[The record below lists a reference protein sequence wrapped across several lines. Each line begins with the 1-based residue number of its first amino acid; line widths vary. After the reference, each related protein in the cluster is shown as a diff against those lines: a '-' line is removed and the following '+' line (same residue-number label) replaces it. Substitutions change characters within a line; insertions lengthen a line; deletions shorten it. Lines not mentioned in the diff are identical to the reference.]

1 MKWAEYYDV
10 EQIRQIIKYL
20 KPNNELFEIRIIS
33 KGARKK
39 IISGYFTDVE
49 TLIKQF
55 DTIDPRNTNMYITIN
70 KVNEDCYSRAQ
81 HDCFRQTD
89 TNTQDSE
96 IEEYEWLFID
106 LDPKRVTDISSSSA
120 ELEASKVLCDKV
132 YSYMQ
137 ELGFEEPIQAMS
149 GNGYHLLYKISLK
162 NNDDNVALVE
172 RCLYNL
178 SAMFSDDA
186 VKIDVV
192 NYNPSRICKLYGTL
206 AQKGANTQKRPH
218 RMAQIISMPDVIK
231 NNTRNLL
238 QVLANELPEPPK
250 PQRNN
255 NSTSY
260 SGNGDFN
267 IENWMFEHGLESIGT
282 KSGKDCVIYPL
293 ANCPFDHSHTNGD
306 SKIFKYSNGAIA
318 FKCHHN
324 SCRGKSWQ
332 DVRELLEPGV
342 YEAKHQAEI
351 DAARIE
357 EGYKR
362 LNKQAFDNPKQEEPQ
377 PEQPEK
383 PKKLRKLKTAEA
395 LMQKNLPEPKV
406 FIGVGDELPILVE
419 GTCIL
424 SAKPKLG
431 KSWLALAMCV
441 AVANGAD
448 FLGYKTNKCS
458 TLYLDLET
466 SEVLQQR
473 RLRKVLNGA
482 PVPKNFYL
490 ETDTDQIGKG
500 FIEQI
505 ESYLEQDKNIGV
517 VVIDV
522 FQIIRSPAKS
532 MKETEYEHAYRDITP
547 LNELAQKYHIAII
560 LVCHDRKAVDPDD
573 PFSNILGSTGL
584 QGAATQM
591 MVMFRKKKDDP
602 IHISIKGKT
611 IDGLPELN
619 VKLENAQWSII
630 DGVNAQEREQFA
642 LNQEYMT
649 SNIRAAVLKIAEQN
663 KSYKGSCSG
672 IIKMAI
678 EEYSIGLV
686 AEPKD
691 VGKFLHKHQGRFLNN
706 DKVKI
711 TIIDNGTGPKLYRIE
726 KFTIDTIDE
735 NTQVTIDEFIDASN
749 FKASDIPF
757 L

>member
-1 MKWAEYYDV
+1 MKWAEYYD
-10 EQIRQIIKYL
+10 EKTLRQTIQKL
-20 KPNNELFEIRIIS
+20 KPNNELFEVRIIS
-33 KGARKK
+33 KGNRKR
-39 IISGYFTDVE
+39 IISGYFTSID
-49 TLIKQF
+49 TLIQQF

-96 IEEYEWLFID
+96 IEAYEWLFID
-106 LDPKRVTDISSSSA
+106 LDPIRVTDISSSDK

-132 YSYMQ
+132 YDYMKG
-137 ELGFEEPIQAMS
+137 LGFKEPIRAMS
-149 GNGYHLLYKISLK
+149 GNGYHLLYKIAL
-162 NNDDNVALVE
+162 DNTEENVSLVE

-178 SAMFSDDA
+178 SAMFSNEV

-218 RMAQIISMPDVIK
+218 RMAQIISMPGVVES
-231 NNTRNLL
+231 NTTDLL

-260 SGNGDFN
+260 SSNGDFD
-267 IENWMFEHGLESIGT
+267 IETWMYEHGLESIGA

-306 SKIFKYSNGAIA
+306 SKIFKYTNGAIA

-324 SCRGKSWQ
+324 SCRGKNWQ
-332 DVRELLEPGV
+332 DVRELLEPGA
-342 YEAKHQAEI
+342 YDAKQLNAE
-351 DAARIE
+351 DDARIE
-357 EGYKR
+357 AGYQQHKA
-362 LNKQAFDNPKQEEPQ
+362 LKVAKPEQIAENKKPKQ
-377 PEQPEK
+377 
-383 PKKLRKLKTAEA
+383 LRRLKTAEA
-395 LMQKNLPEPKV
+395 LMKKDLPEPEV
-406 FIGVGDELPILVE
+406 FVGVGDELPILVE

-431 KSWLALAMCV
+431 KSWLALSMCV
-441 AVANGAD
+441 AVANGED
-448 FLGYKTNKCS
+448 FLGYHTKQCS

-466 SEVLQQR
+466 SETLQQR
-473 RLRKVLNGA
+473 RLKKVLKGA
-482 PVPKNFYL
+482 NPPKNFYL
-490 ETDTDQIGKG
+490 ETETDQIGKG

-505 ESYLEQDKNIGV
+505 EDYLRQDPKIGI

-522 FQIIRSPAKS
+522 FQIIRSPSAN
-532 MKETEYEHAYRDITP
+532 MKESEYEHAYRDITP
-547 LNELAQKYHIAII
+547 LNELAQKHHISIM

-591 MVMFRKKKDDP
+591 MVMFRKKKEDP

-619 VKLENAQWSII
+619 VKLDNAEWSIV
-630 DGVNAQEREQFA
+630 DGVNLRERELQQA
-642 LNQEYMT
+642 NDEYMN
-649 SNIRAAVLKIAEQN
+649 SDIRAAVIAIAEQN
-663 KSYKGSCSG
+663 NSYKGSCSG
-672 IIKMAI
+672 IIKTAV
-678 EEYSIGLV
+678 EDCGKGLLV
-686 AEPKD
+686 EPKD
-691 VGKFLHKHQGRFLNN
+691 VGKFLHKHQGRFL
-706 DKVKI
+706 KVDNIKI
-711 TIIDNGTGPKLYRIE
+711 TIIDNGTGPKLYRIQ

-735 NTQVTIDEFIDASN
+735 NKQVTIDEFIDASN

>member
-1 MKWAEYYDV
+1 MKWAEYYD
-10 EQIRQIIKYL
+10 EKTLRQTIQKM
-20 KPNNELFEIRIIS
+20 KPDNELFEVRIIS
-33 KGARKK
+33 KGNRKR
-39 IISGYFTDVE
+39 IISGYFTSVD
-49 TLIKQF
+49 TLIQQF

-96 IEEYEWLFID
+96 IEAYEWLFID
-106 LDPKRVTDISSSSA
+106 LDPIRVTDISSSDK
-120 ELEASKVLCDKV
+120 ELEASKMLCDKV
-132 YSYMQ
+132 YDYMKG
-137 ELGFEEPIQAMS
+137 LGFKEPIRAMS
-149 GNGYHLLYKISLK
+149 GNGYHLLYKIAL
-162 NNDDNVALVE
+162 DNTEENVSLVE

-178 SAMFSDDA
+178 SAIFSNEV

-206 AQKGANTQKRPH
+206 AQKGANTAKRPH
-218 RMAQIISMPDVIK
+218 RMAHIISMPGVIE
-231 NNTRNLL
+231 NNTKDLL
-238 QVLANELPEPPK
+238 QALANELPEPPK

-260 SGNGDFN
+260 SSNGDFD
-267 IENWMFEHGLESIGT
+267 IETWMYEHGLESIGT

-332 DVRELLEPGV
+332 DVRELLEPGA
-342 YEAKHQAEI
+342 YDAKQLNAE
-351 DAARIE
+351 DDARIE
-357 EGYKR
+357 AGYQQHKA
-362 LNKQAFDNPKQEEPQ
+362 LKVAKPEQIAENKKPKQ
-377 PEQPEK
+377 
-383 PKKLRKLKTAEA
+383 LRRLKTAEA
-395 LMQKNLPEPKV
+395 LMKKDLPEPEV
-406 FIGVGDELPILVE
+406 FVGVGNELPILVE

-431 KSWLALAMCV
+431 KSWLALSMCV
-441 AVANGAD
+441 AVANGED
-448 FLGYKTNKCS
+448 FLGYHTKQCS

-466 SEVLQQR
+466 SETLQQR
-473 RLRKVLNGA
+473 RLKKVLKGA
-482 PVPKNFYL
+482 NPPKNFYL
-490 ETDTDQIGKG
+490 ETETDQIGKG

-505 ESYLEQDKNIGV
+505 EDYLRQDPKIGI

-522 FQIIRSPAKS
+522 FQIIRSPSAS
-532 MKETEYEHAYRDITP
+532 MKESEYEHAYRDITP
-547 LNELAQKYHIAII
+547 LNELAQKHHISIM

-591 MVMFRKKKDDP
+591 MVMFRKKKEDP

-649 SNIRAAVLKIAEQN
+649 SDIRAAVLKIAEQN

-678 EEYSIGLV
+678 EEYNIGLV

-691 VGKFLHKHQGRFLNN
+691 IGKFLHKHQGRFLNN

-735 NTQVTIDEFIDASN
+735 NTQVTIDEFVDASN

>member
-1 MKWAEYYDV
+1 MKWAEYYD
-10 EQIRQIIKYL
+10 EKTLRQTIQKL
-20 KPNNELFEIRIIS
+20 KPNNELFEVRIIS
-33 KGARKK
+33 KGNRKR
-39 IISGYFTDVE
+39 IISGYFTSVD
-49 TLIKQF
+49 TLIQQF

-132 YSYMQ
+132 YNYMQ
-137 ELGFEEPIQAMS
+137 ELGFKEPIRAMS

-186 VKIDVV
+186 VKIDIV

-206 AQKGANTQKRPH
+206 AQKGANTTKRPH
-218 RMAQIISMPDVIK
+218 RMAHIISMPGVIE

-238 QVLANELPEPPK
+238 QMLANELPEPPK

-255 NSTSY
+255 NLTSY
-260 SGNGDFN
+260 SSNGDFN

-306 SKIFKYSNGAIA
+306 SKIFKYTNGAIA

-332 DVRELLEPGV
+332 DVRELLEP
-342 YEAKHQAEI
+342 EACDTKQLNAE
-351 DAARIE
+351 DDARIE
-357 EGYKR
+357 AGYQQHKA
-362 LNKQAFDNPKQEEPQ
+362 LKVAKSEQIAENKKPKQ
-377 PEQPEK
+377 
-383 PKKLRKLKTAEA
+383 LRRLKTAEA
-395 LMQKNLPEPKV
+395 LMEKNLSDPEV
-406 FIGVGDELPILVE
+406 FVGVGDELPILVE

-431 KSWLALAMCV
+431 KSWFALSLCV
-441 AVANGAD
+441 AVANGED
-448 FLGYKTNKCS
+448 FLGYHTKQCS

-466 SEVLQQR
+466 SETLQQR
-473 RLRKVLNGA
+473 RLKKVLNGKE
-482 PVPKNFYL
+482 PPKNFYL
-490 ETDTDQIGKG
+490 DTETDQIGKG

-505 ESYLEQDKNIGV
+505 EDYLKQDPKIGI

-522 FQIIRSPAKS
+522 FQIIRSPSAN
-532 MKETEYEHAYRDITP
+532 MKESEYEHAYRDITP
-547 LNELAQKYHIAII
+547 LNELAQKHHISIM
-560 LVCHDRKAVDPDD
+560 LVCHDRKAVDSDD

-591 MVMFRKKKDDP
+591 MVMFRKKKEDP

-619 VKLENAQWSII
+619 VKLDNAEWSII

-678 EEYSIGLV
+678 EEYNIGLV

-735 NTQVTIDEFIDASN
+735 NKQVTIDEFIDASN

>member
-1 MKWAEYYDV
+1 MKWAEYYD
-10 EQIRQIIKYL
+10 EKTLRQTIQKL
-20 KPNNELFEIRIIS
+20 KPNNELFEVRIIS
-33 KGARKK
+33 KGNRKR
-39 IISGYFTDVE
+39 IISGYFTSID
-49 TLIKQF
+49 TLIQQF

-96 IEEYEWLFID
+96 IEAYEWLFID
-106 LDPKRVTDISSSSA
+106 LDPIRVTDISSSDK
-120 ELEASKVLCDKV
+120 ELEASKGLCDKV
-132 YSYMQ
+132 YDYMKG
-137 ELGFEEPIQAMS
+137 LGFKEPIRAMS
-149 GNGYHLLYKISLK
+149 GNGYHLLYKIAL
-162 NNDDNVALVE
+162 DNTEENVSLVE

-178 SAMFSDDA
+178 SAMFSNEV

-218 RMAQIISMPDVIK
+218 RMAQIISMPGVIES
-231 NNTRNLL
+231 NTKDLL

-260 SGNGDFN
+260 SSNGDFD
-267 IENWMFEHGLESIGT
+267 IETWMYEHGLESIGT

-306 SKIFKYSNGAIA
+306 SKIFKYTNGAIA

-324 SCRGKSWQ
+324 SCRGKNWQ
-332 DVRELLEPGV
+332 AVRELLEPGA
-342 YEAKHQAEI
+342 YDAKQLNAE
-351 DAARIE
+351 DDARIE
-357 EGYKR
+357 AGYQQHKA
-362 LNKQAFDNPKQEEPQ
+362 LKVAKPEQIAENKKPKQ
-377 PEQPEK
+377 
-383 PKKLRKLKTAEA
+383 LRRLKTAEA
-395 LMQKNLPEPKV
+395 LMKKDLPEPEV
-406 FIGVGDELPILVE
+406 FVGVGDELPILVE

-431 KSWLALAMCV
+431 KSWLALSMCV
-441 AVANGAD
+441 AVANGED
-448 FLGYKTNKCS
+448 FLGYHTKQCS

-466 SEVLQQR
+466 SETLQQR
-473 RLRKVLNGA
+473 RLKKVLKGA
-482 PVPKNFYL
+482 NPPKNFYL
-490 ETDTDQIGKG
+490 ETETDQIGKG

-505 ESYLEQDKNIGV
+505 EDYLRQDPKIGI

-522 FQIIRSPAKS
+522 FQIIRSPSAN
-532 MKETEYEHAYRDITP
+532 MKESEYEHAYRDITP
-547 LNELAQKYHIAII
+547 LNELAQKHHISIM

-591 MVMFRKKKDDP
+591 MVMFRKKKEDP

-619 VKLENAQWSII
+619 VKLDNAEWSIV
-630 DGVNAQEREQFA
+630 DGASVKEREQLA
-642 LNQEYMT
+642 LNSEYME
-649 SNIRAAVLKIAEQN
+649 SDIRAAVVEIAKHNSSWRGRCSQLIQDSIEQ
-663 KSYKGSCSG
+663 YG
-672 IIKMAI
+672 IGITD
-678 EEYSIGLV
+678 
-686 AEPKD
+686 EPKG
-691 VGKFLHKHQGRFLNN
+691 VGTFLNKHQGRFLKIDNI
-706 DKVKI
+706 KV
-711 TIIDNGTGPKLYRIE
+711 TIIKNGQGAKTYQIE
-726 KFTIDTIDE
+726 TFTVDTVDG
-735 NTQVTIDEFIDASN
+735 NNSSTVDGFIDASN
-749 FKASDIPF
+749 FNDSYIPF

>member
-1 MKWAEYYDV
+1 MKWAEYYD
-10 EQIRQIIKYL
+10 EKTLRQTIQKL
-20 KPNNELFEIRIIS
+20 KPNNELFEVRIIS
-33 KGARKK
+33 KGNRKR
-39 IISGYFTDVE
+39 IISGYFTSID
-49 TLIKQF
+49 TLIQQF

-96 IEEYEWLFID
+96 IEAYEWLFID
-106 LDPKRVTDISSSSA
+106 LDPIRVTDISSSDK
-120 ELEASKVLCDKV
+120 ELETSKVLCDKV
-132 YSYMQ
+132 YDYMKG
-137 ELGFEEPIQAMS
+137 LGFKEPVRAMS
-149 GNGYHLLYKISLK
+149 GNGYHLLYKIAL
-162 NNDDNVALVE
+162 DNTEENVSLVE

-178 SAMFSDDA
+178 SAMFSNEI

-218 RMAQIISMPDVIK
+218 RMAQIISMPGVVES
-231 NNTRNLL
+231 NTKDLL

-260 SGNGDFN
+260 SSNGDFD
-267 IENWMFEHGLESIGT
+267 IETWMYEHGLESIGT

-306 SKIFKYSNGAIA
+306 SKIFKYTNGAIA

-324 SCRGKSWQ
+324 SCRGKNWQ
-332 DVRELLEPGV
+332 DVRELLEPGA
-342 YEAKHQAEI
+342 YDAKQLNAE
-351 DAARIE
+351 DDARIE
-357 EGYKR
+357 AGYQQHKA
-362 LNKQAFDNPKQEEPQ
+362 LKVAKPEQIAENKKPKQ
-377 PEQPEK
+377 
-383 PKKLRKLKTAEA
+383 LRRLKTAEA
-395 LMQKNLPEPKV
+395 LMKKDLPEPEV
-406 FIGVGDELPILVE
+406 FVGVGDELPILVE

-431 KSWLALAMCV
+431 KSWLALSMCV
-441 AVANGAD
+441 AVANGED
-448 FLGYKTNKCS
+448 FLGYHTKQCS

-466 SEVLQQR
+466 SETLQQR
-473 RLRKVLNGA
+473 RLKKVLKGA
-482 PVPKNFYL
+482 NPPKNFYL
-490 ETDTDQIGKG
+490 ETETDQIGKG

-505 ESYLEQDKNIGV
+505 EDYLRQDPKIGI

-522 FQIIRSPAKS
+522 FQIIRSPSAN
-532 MKETEYEHAYRDITP
+532 MKESEYEHAYRDITP
-547 LNELAQKYHIAII
+547 LNELAQKHHISIM

-591 MVMFRKKKDDP
+591 MVMFRKKKEDP

-619 VKLENAQWSII
+619 VKLDNAEWSIV
-630 DGVNAQEREQFA
+630 DGASVKEREQLA
-642 LNQEYMT
+642 LNSEYME
-649 SNIRAAVLKIAEQN
+649 SDIRAAVVEIAKHNSSWRGRCSQLIQDSIEQ
-663 KSYKGSCSG
+663 YG
-672 IIKMAI
+672 IGITD
-678 EEYSIGLV
+678 
-686 AEPKD
+686 EPKG
-691 VGKFLHKHQGRFLNN
+691 VGTFLNKHQGRFLKIDNI
-706 DKVKI
+706 KV
-711 TIIDNGTGPKLYRIE
+711 TIIKNGQGAKTYQIE
-726 KFTIDTIDE
+726 TFTVDTVDG
-735 NTQVTIDEFIDASN
+735 NNGSTVDGFIDASN
-749 FKASDIPF
+749 FNDSYIPF

>member
-1 MKWAEYYDV
+1 MKWAEYYD
-10 EQIRQIIKYL
+10 EKTLRQTIQKL
-20 KPNNELFEIRIIS
+20 KPNNELFEVRIIS
-33 KGARKK
+33 KGNRKR
-39 IISGYFTDVE
+39 IISGYFTSID
-49 TLIKQF
+49 TLIQQF

-96 IEEYEWLFID
+96 IEAYEWLFID
-106 LDPKRVTDISSSSA
+106 LDPIRVTDISSSDK

-132 YSYMQ
+132 YDYMKG
-137 ELGFEEPIQAMS
+137 LGFKEPIRAMS
-149 GNGYHLLYKISLK
+149 GNGYHLLYKIAL
-162 NNDDNVALVE
+162 DNTEENVSLVE

-178 SAMFSDDA
+178 SAMFSNEV

-218 RMAQIISMPDVIK
+218 RMAQIISMPGVIE
-231 NNTRNLL
+231 NNTKDLL

-260 SGNGDFN
+260 SSNGDFD
-267 IENWMFEHGLESIGT
+267 IETWMYEHGLESIGT

-306 SKIFKYSNGAIA
+306 SKIFKYTNGAIA

-324 SCRGKSWQ
+324 SCRGKNWQ
-332 DVRELLEPGV
+332 DVRELLEPGA
-342 YEAKHQAEI
+342 YDAKQLNVE
-351 DAARIE
+351 DDARIE
-357 EGYKR
+357 AGYQQHKA
-362 LNKQAFDNPKQEEPQ
+362 LKVAKPEQIAENKKPKQ
-377 PEQPEK
+377 
-383 PKKLRKLKTAEA
+383 LRRLKTAEA
-395 LMQKNLPEPKV
+395 LMKKDLPEPEV
-406 FIGVGDELPILVE
+406 FVGVGDELPILVE

-431 KSWLALAMCV
+431 KSWLALSMCV
-441 AVANGAD
+441 AVANGED
-448 FLGYKTNKCS
+448 FLGYHTKQCS

-466 SEVLQQR
+466 SETLQQR
-473 RLRKVLNGA
+473 RLKKVLKGA
-482 PVPKNFYL
+482 NPPKNFYL
-490 ETDTDQIGKG
+490 ETETDQIGKG

-505 ESYLEQDKNIGV
+505 EDYLRQDPKIGI

-522 FQIIRSPAKS
+522 FQIIRSPSAN
-532 MKETEYEHAYRDITP
+532 MKESEYEHAYRDITP
-547 LNELAQKYHIAII
+547 LNELAQKHHISIM

-591 MVMFRKKKDDP
+591 MVMFRKKKEDP

-619 VKLENAQWSII
+619 VKLDNAEWSIV
-630 DGVNAQEREQFA
+630 DGASVKEREQLA
-642 LNQEYMT
+642 LNSEYME
-649 SNIRAAVLKIAEQN
+649 SDIRAAVVEIAKHNSSWRGRCSQLIQDSIEQ
-663 KSYKGSCSG
+663 YG
-672 IIKMAI
+672 IGITD
-678 EEYSIGLV
+678 
-686 AEPKD
+686 EPKG
-691 VGKFLHKHQGRFLNN
+691 VGTFLNKHQGRFLKIDNI
-706 DKVKI
+706 KV
-711 TIIDNGTGPKLYRIE
+711 TIIKNGQGAKTYQIE
-726 KFTIDTIDE
+726 TFTVDTVDG
-735 NTQVTIDEFIDASN
+735 NNGSTVDGFIDASN
-749 FKASDIPF
+749 FNDSYIPF

>member
-1 MKWAEYYDV
+1 MKWAEYYD
-10 EQIRQIIKYL
+10 EKTLRQTIQKL
-20 KPNNELFEIRIIS
+20 KPNNELFEVRIIS
-33 KGARKK
+33 KGNRKR
-39 IISGYFTDVE
+39 IISGYFTSVD
-49 TLIKQF
+49 TLIQQF

-96 IEEYEWLFID
+96 IEAYEWLFID
-106 LDPKRVTDISSSSA
+106 LDPIRVTDISSSDK

-132 YSYMQ
+132 YDYMKG
-137 ELGFEEPIQAMS
+137 LGFKEPIRAMS
-149 GNGYHLLYKISLK
+149 GNGYHLLYKIAL
-162 NNDDNVALVE
+162 DNTEENVSLVE

-178 SAMFSDDA
+178 SAMFSNEV

-218 RMAQIISMPDVIK
+218 RMAQIISMPGVVES
-231 NNTRNLL
+231 NTTDLL

-260 SGNGDFN
+260 SSNGDFD
-267 IENWMFEHGLESIGT
+267 IETWMYEHGLESIGT

-306 SKIFKYSNGAIA
+306 SKIFKYTNGAIA

-324 SCRGKSWQ
+324 SCRGKNWQ
-332 DVRELLEPGV
+332 DVRELLEPGA
-342 YEAKHQAEI
+342 YDAKQLNAE
-351 DAARIE
+351 DDARIE
-357 EGYKR
+357 AGYQQHKA
-362 LNKQAFDNPKQEEPQ
+362 LKVAKPEQIAENKKPKQ
-377 PEQPEK
+377 
-383 PKKLRKLKTAEA
+383 LRRLKTAEA
-395 LMQKNLPEPKV
+395 LMKKDLPEPEV
-406 FIGVGDELPILVE
+406 FVGVGDELPILVE

-431 KSWLALAMCV
+431 KSWLALSMCV
-441 AVANGAD
+441 AVANGED
-448 FLGYKTNKCS
+448 FLGYHTKQCS

-466 SEVLQQR
+466 SETLQQR
-473 RLRKVLNGA
+473 RLKKVLKGA
-482 PVPKNFYL
+482 NPPKNFYL
-490 ETDTDQIGKG
+490 ETETDQIGKG

-505 ESYLEQDKNIGV
+505 EDYLRQDPKIGI

-522 FQIIRSPAKS
+522 FQIIRSPSAN
-532 MKETEYEHAYRDITP
+532 MKESEYEHAYRDITP
-547 LNELAQKYHIAII
+547 LNELAQKHHISIM

-591 MVMFRKKKDDP
+591 MVMFRKKKEDP

-619 VKLENAQWSII
+619 VKLDNAEWSIV
-630 DGVNAQEREQFA
+630 DGASVKEREQLA
-642 LNQEYMT
+642 LNSEYME
-649 SNIRAAVLKIAEQN
+649 SDIRAAVVEIAKHNSSWRGRCSQLIQDSIEQ
-663 KSYKGSCSG
+663 YG
-672 IIKMAI
+672 IGITD
-678 EEYSIGLV
+678 
-686 AEPKD
+686 EPKG
-691 VGKFLHKHQGRFLNN
+691 VGTFLNKHQGRFLKIDNI
-706 DKVKI
+706 KV
-711 TIIDNGTGPKLYRIE
+711 TIIKNGQGAKTYQIE
-726 KFTIDTIDE
+726 TFTVDTVDG
-735 NTQVTIDEFIDASN
+735 NNGSTVDGFIDASN
-749 FKASDIPF
+749 FNDSYIPF

>member
-1 MKWAEYYDV
+1 MKWAEYYD
-10 EQIRQIIKYL
+10 EKTLRQTIQKL
-20 KPNNELFEIRIIS
+20 KPNNELFEVRIIS
-33 KGARKK
+33 KGNRKR
-39 IISGYFTDVE
+39 IISGYFTSID
-49 TLIKQF
+49 TLIQQF

-96 IEEYEWLFID
+96 IEAYEWLFID
-106 LDPKRVTDISSSSA
+106 LDPIRVTDISSSDK
-120 ELEASKVLCDKV
+120 ELEASKGLCDKV
-132 YSYMQ
+132 YDYMKG
-137 ELGFEEPIQAMS
+137 LGFKEPIRAMS
-149 GNGYHLLYKISLK
+149 GNGYHLLYKIAL
-162 NNDDNVALVE
+162 DNTEENVSLVE

-178 SAMFSDDA
+178 SAMFSNEV

-218 RMAQIISMPDVIK
+218 RMAQIISMPGVIES
-231 NNTRNLL
+231 NTKDLL

-260 SGNGDFN
+260 SSNGDFD
-267 IENWMFEHGLESIGT
+267 IETWMYEHGLESIGT

-306 SKIFKYSNGAIA
+306 SKIFKYTNGAIA

-324 SCRGKSWQ
+324 SCRGKNWQ
-332 DVRELLEPGV
+332 DVRELLEPGA
-342 YEAKHQAEI
+342 YDTKQLNAE
-351 DAARIE
+351 DDARIE
-357 EGYKR
+357 AGYQQHKA
-362 LNKQAFDNPKQEEPQ
+362 LKVAKPEQIAENKKPKQ
-377 PEQPEK
+377 
-383 PKKLRKLKTAEA
+383 LRRLKTAEA
-395 LMQKNLPEPKV
+395 LMKKDLPEPEV
-406 FIGVGDELPILVE
+406 FVGVGDELPILVE

-431 KSWLALAMCV
+431 KSWLALSMCV
-441 AVANGAD
+441 AVANGED
-448 FLGYKTNKCS
+448 FLGYHTKQCS

-466 SEVLQQR
+466 SETLQQR
-473 RLRKVLNGA
+473 RLKKVLKGA
-482 PVPKNFYL
+482 NPPKNFYL
-490 ETDTDQIGKG
+490 ETETDQIGKG

-505 ESYLEQDKNIGV
+505 EDYLRQDPKIGI

-522 FQIIRSPAKS
+522 FQIIRSPSAN
-532 MKETEYEHAYRDITP
+532 MKESEYEHAYRDITP
-547 LNELAQKYHIAII
+547 LNELAQKHHISIM

-591 MVMFRKKKDDP
+591 MVMFRKKKEDP

-619 VKLENAQWSII
+619 VKLDNAEWSIV
-630 DGVNAQEREQFA
+630 DGASVKEREQLA
-642 LNQEYMT
+642 LNSEYME
-649 SNIRAAVLKIAEQN
+649 SDIRAAVVEIAKHNSSWRGRCSQLIQDSIEQ
-663 KSYKGSCSG
+663 YG
-672 IIKMAI
+672 IGITD
-678 EEYSIGLV
+678 
-686 AEPKD
+686 EPKG
-691 VGKFLHKHQGRFLNN
+691 VGTFLNKHQGRFLKIDNI
-706 DKVKI
+706 KV
-711 TIIDNGTGPKLYRIE
+711 TIIKNGQGAKTYQIE
-726 KFTIDTIDE
+726 TFTVDTVDG
-735 NTQVTIDEFIDASN
+735 NNGSTVDGFIDASN
-749 FKASDIPF
+749 FNDSYIPF